1 MEVTNSSRQMTEVGV
16 GESGRSI
23 LLNHGAPT
31 ARVFVLLHGLTASP
45 PQFAEFGRR
54 LYERG
59 ANVLIPALPR
69 HGDADRLSTILQD
82 LSRDELVDFALR
94 ILDEAREYGERIIV
108 IGFSLGGTIALWIAQ
123 HERIERVVAI
133 APFLGISWLPD
144 RLAPLAAVVT
154 LRLPNKWLWWHPF
167 QRERLMPAHGYP
179 RYPTHALAR
188 SYHLARELLDDARAT
203 APSTDD
209 IVLVVND
216 SEMAV
221 RNRSTERLAASWKAH
236 GTAHITMHHLRGLP
250 PSHDVIEPLR
260 VPKIVERIY
269 PVLIELADS

>member
-1 MEVTNSSRQMTEVGV
+1 MTDVEV

-31 ARVFVLLHGLTASP
+31 PKVFVLLHGLTASP

-59 ANVLIPALPR
+59 ANVMIPALPR
-69 HGDADRLSTILQD
+69 HGADRLSTVLQD
-82 LSRDELVDFALR
+82 LSRDELVDFAQR
-94 ILDEAREYGERIIV
+94 ILYEARGYGERIIV

-123 HERIERVVAI
+123 HERIKRAVAI
-133 APFLGISWLPD
+133 APFLGLSWLPD
-144 RLAPLAAVVT
+144 RLAPLAAAVT

-167 QRERLMPAHGYP
+167 ERERLMPAHGYP

-203 APSTDD
+203 PPLTCD

-221 RNRSTERLAASWKAH
+221 RNRSTRRLAASWEAH
-236 GTAHITMHHLRGLP
+236 GTARITMHHLRGLP

-260 VPKIVERIY
+260 APKIVERIY
-269 PVLIELADS
+269 PMLIELADS